1 MNDSKYKN
9 TPKTKSNLK
18 YIPRNLIQ
26 HRYLLALLT
35 LIRIFTEN
43 FSTNKI
49 DPVSQI
55 QLSVNY

>member
-9 TPKTKSNLK
+9 TPKNKSNLK
-18 YIPRNLIQ
+18 YIPSNLIQ

-35 LIRIFTEN
+35 LIRIYTEN

-55 QLSVNY
+55 QLSM